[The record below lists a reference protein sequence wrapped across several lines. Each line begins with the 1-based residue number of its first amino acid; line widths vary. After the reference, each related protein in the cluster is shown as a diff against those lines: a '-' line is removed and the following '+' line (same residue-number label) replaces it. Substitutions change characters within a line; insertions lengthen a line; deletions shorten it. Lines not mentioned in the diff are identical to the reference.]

1 MSNISWPCSSVLR
14 PTLGVLLAGIFGCM
28 LIAQAS
34 DVPKVAL
41 DACDLEWERL
51 KSLPPISKE
60 TWDDLVVG
68 LRLDATG
75 KPVGRAIYRGVDIYY
90 YLARVPFVVGL
101 ENTPSATQRE
111 DWLRKAA
118 ALGHKAAKATL
129 LRQQYLD
136 KGSLA
141 LGDRPTREQA
151 LLATLEAAEAGDPE
165 FATILMDTARN
176 VNGGWLCRPEDRTNA
191 KAGGCNPQSVV
202 KPIET
207 RKWAEKAALGGNS
220 NAKLLLCRH
229 HVHGTYPDLGFYKND
244 ALAIQWCFATAHSA
258 CASGSG
264 ASLLVG
270 LYQNGVAIRPDLD
283 RAKAWDE
290 LARRAYQ
297 KSDDWPYTSK

>member
-1 MSNISWPCSSVLR
+1 MSIISWSCYSVLR
-14 PTLGVLLAGIFGCM
+14 PTLGVLLAGIFCCM
-28 LIAQAS
+28 PIAQAS

-60 TWDDLVVG
+60 TWEDLVTG

-75 KPVGRAIYRGVDIYY
+75 KPVGRALYPGVDIYY
-90 YLARVPFVVGL
+90 YLARVPFVIGL
-101 ENTPSATQRE
+101 ENTPSAMQRE

-136 KGSLA
+136 KGNLA
-141 LGDRPTREQA
+141 LADRPTREQV
-151 LLATLEAAEAGDPE
+151 LLASLEAAEAGDPE

-176 VNGGWLCRPEDRTNA
+176 FNGGWLCRPEDRTNA

-207 RKWAEKAALGGNS
+207 KKWAEKAALGGNS
-220 NAKLLLCRH
+220 NAKLLLCRYH
-229 HVHGTYPDLGFYKND
+229 THGTYPDLGFDKND

-258 CASGSG
+258 CSSGSG
-264 ASLLVG
+264 ASLLVR
-270 LYQNGVAIRPDLD
+270 LYQNGVVIRPDLD
-283 RAKAWDE
+283 RAKSWDE

-297 KSDDWPYTSK
+297 KRDDWPYTSK